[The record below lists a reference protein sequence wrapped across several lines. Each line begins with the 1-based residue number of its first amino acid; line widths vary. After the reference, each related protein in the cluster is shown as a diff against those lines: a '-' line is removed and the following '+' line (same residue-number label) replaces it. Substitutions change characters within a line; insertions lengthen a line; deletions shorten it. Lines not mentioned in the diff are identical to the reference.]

1 MDAMMIR
8 QSAIWAMSLCLAFQA
23 GANDLESILTE
34 AAEPEEAQAA
44 AATEKK
50 TTTTRQVTPLSL
62 ALYELLGKRT
72 SEQNIFLRMIEAG
85 KWNQALIQFSQA
97 FEGTVFQ
104 RSPNGRALYGLL
116 QFRSGLS
123 ITGAETLFTVTEVKE
138 LHQEIRDE
146 WKKTLPTNHFAW
158 EVASI
163 KWIPGWTLVF
173 GPTPGIQLIARELE
187 SEQNIT
193 RLKAL
198 ADEAPDDSMAK
209 GEIEWQLLLAYST
222 NDQADQAGKILARL
236 MKSKTPPVSQDLMQ
250 ITAARLLFQNGYF
263 DSSIKLYEKVTPKS
277 EYWPEAQEEIAWSYI
292 RKGEP
297 QNAMAITQSLVKPA
311 LGAQVSPESYFVHSL
326 SQLKVC
332 NYSGVATSLDLF
344 SKNFK
349 KRTLDLNEL
358 AQNSDS
364 PATQKAIQVLMQ
376 KRSALTDMGAL
387 GTKLPRLITKDEN
400 LYRFAQA
407 QKYLEAEAKAA
418 EVLYAQSLAQTGLQ
432 ATFENLKQTTSNR
445 SHRAKSAAVQRVQEL
460 AREEVSETKEI
471 LKKMHIIEAEVIQ
484 QTVIA
489 DKLAKNATAIPD
501 KKGTTGAKG
510 DDVLRFPADSEV
522 WFDEISHYK
531 IDVKKSCHAKR

>member
-1 MDAMMIR
+1 MMI
-8 QSAIWAMSLCLAFQA
+8 QKSAILALGLCLAFQA
-23 GANDLESILTE
+23 RANDLESLLTD
-34 AAEPEEAQAA
+34 AAEPEVPTA
-44 AATEKK
+44 
-50 TTTTRQVTPLSL
+50 TTTAKKETATRQVTPLSL
-62 ALYELLGKRT
+62 ALYEVLGKRT
-72 SEQNIFLRMIEAG
+72 SEQNIVLRMIESG

-97 FEGTVFQ
+97 FEGTEFQ
-104 RSPNGRALYGLL
+104 RSANGRALYGLL
-116 QFRSGLS
+116 QFRSGLP
-123 ITGAETLFTVTEVKE
+123 ITGAETLFTVLDAKE
-138 LHQEIRDE
+138 IHTEIRNE
-146 WKKTLPTNHFAW
+146 WKQSLTLNHFAW
-158 EVASI
+158 DVAQI
-163 KWIPGWTLVF
+163 KWAPSWTTVF
-173 GPTPGIQLIARELE
+173 GPTPGIQLLGRELE
-187 SEQNIT
+187 AAANIT
-193 RLKAL
+193 KLKAL
-198 ADEAPDDSMAK
+198 SDEAPEDSVAK
-209 GEIEWQLLLAYST
+209 GEIDWQLLLAYSM

-236 MKSKTPPVSQDLMQ
+236 MKSKNPPVSQELMQ

-277 EYWPEAQEEIAWSYI
+277 DYWPEAQEEIAWAYI

-349 KRTLDLNEL
+349 KRTVDLNEL
-358 AQNSDS
+358 ASNSEA
-364 PATQKAIQVLMQ
+364 PATQKAIQLLMQ
-376 KRSALTDMGAL
+376 KKAQVTDLGAL
-387 GTKLPRLITKDEN
+387 GTKLPRLITKDEP
-400 LYRFAQA
+400 LMQFAQA
-407 QKYLEAEAKAA
+407 EKYLEAEAKAA

-445 SHRAKSAAVQRVQEL
+445 AHRAKSAAVQRVQEL

-489 DKLAKNATAIPD
+489 DKLAKNATAVPD
-501 KKGTTGAKG
+501 KNGTTGAKG
-510 DDVLRFPADSEV
+510 DDVLRFPADNEV

-531 IDVKKSCHAKR
+531 VDVKKSCHAKR